1 MARQRV
7 RLRGRFF
14 LILFGMMGFV
24 ALGIVLLTGS
34 GGTAEAR
41 YGDVTGT
48 IDMTTAI
55 IRDESTVSTD
65 RYEKIIFSVV
75 EGQSVANG
83 AQIAQVFRLGYQDE
97 STVTLL
103 RLQREI
109 YEYQKSMI
117 GADAAAGLADIETR
131 IADLEAQIR
140 DAARGDSDAD
150 MLQLEQS
157 LKSLQ
162 TERATYLQ
170 NNVQADA
177 TLTSLYSS
185 LAEQENAL
193 SNWTRNIVNS
203 AGNGVVSFYFDG
215 YERVLNASQI
225 DTINAALINSV
236 VRGGNTASSLS
247 TTTSETP
254 LYRLVQN
261 THWYIAFVT
270 RADEPMRTTAG
281 EQYYVVF
288 DDYSTLTYQGTAL
301 APIVTES
308 SVVNILEFNVDIGD
322 LLDIRTVNAI
332 VTKSAQGVMVPVD
345 AIAYEAG
352 IPSVEVQSGEATY
365 RVTVNI
371 LAADEDNAVVAP
383 ANASDTLISGQRI
396 IKP

>member
-48 IDMTTAI
+48 IDMTAAI

>member
-48 IDMTTAI
+48 IDMTAAI

-109 YEYQKSMI
+109 YEYQKGMI

-383 ANASDTLISGQRI
+383 VNASDTLISGQRI

>member
-48 IDMTTAI
+48 IDMTAAI

-352 IPSVEVQSGEATY
+352 IPSVEVQSGDATY

>member
-48 IDMTTAI
+48 IDITAAI

>member
-48 IDMTTAI
+48 IDITAAI

-322 LLDIRTVNAI
+322 LLDIRAVNAI
-332 VTKSAQGVMVPVD
+332 VTKSAQGVMVPID

-352 IPSVEVQSGEATY
+352 VPSVEVQSGDATY

>member
-24 ALGIVLLTGS
+24 ALGIVLLTSS

-48 IDMTTAI
+48 IDMTAAI

-117 GADAAAGLADIETR
+117 GADAATGLADIETR

-383 ANASDTLISGQRI
+383 VNASDTLISGQRI

>member
-48 IDMTTAI
+48 IDMTAAI

-371 LAADEDNAVVAP
+371 LAADEDNAVVVP
-383 ANASDTLISGQRI
+383 VNASDTLISGQRI

>member
-48 IDMTTAI
+48 IDMTAAI

-236 VRGGNTASSLS
+236 VTIRISIASSLS

-281 EQYYVVF
+281 EQYYVV
-288 DDYSTLTYQGTAL
+288 LT
-301 APIVTES
+301 I
-308 SVVNILEFNVDIGD
+308 
-322 LLDIRTVNAI
+322 
-332 VTKSAQGVMVPVD
+332 
-345 AIAYEAG
+345 
-352 IPSVEVQSGEATY
+352 IP
-365 RVTVNI
+365 R
-371 LAADEDNAVVAP
+371 
-383 ANASDTLISGQRI
+383 
-396 IKP
+396 

>member
-48 IDMTTAI
+48 IDMTAAI

-322 LLDIRTVNAI
+322 LLDIRAVNAI
-332 VTKSAQGVMVPVD
+332 VTKSAQGVMVPID

-352 IPSVEVQSGEATY
+352 VPSVEVQSGDATY

>member
-48 IDMTTAI
+48 IDMTAAI

-109 YEYQKSMI
+109 YEYQKIMI

>member
-48 IDMTTAI
+48 IDMTAAI

-332 VTKSAQGVMVPVD
+332 VTKSAQGVMVPID

-352 IPSVEVQSGEATY
+352 VPSVEVQSGDATY

-383 ANASDTLISGQRI
+383 VNASDTLISGQRI

>member
-48 IDMTTAI
+48 IDMTAAI

-332 VTKSAQGVMVPVD
+332 VTKSAQGVMVPID

-352 IPSVEVQSGEATY
+352 VPSVEVQGGDATY

-371 LAADEDNAVVAP
+371 LAADEDNAVVSP
-383 ANASDTLISGQRI
+383 VNASDTLISGQRI

>member
-48 IDMTTAI
+48 IDMTAAI

-332 VTKSAQGVMVPVD
+332 ITKSAQGVMVPVD

-383 ANASDTLISGQRI
+383 VNASDTLISGQKI

>member
-48 IDMTTAI
+48 IDMTAAI

-322 LLDIRTVNAI
+322 LLDIRAVNAI

-352 IPSVEVQSGEATY
+352 VPSVEVQSGDATY

-371 LAADEDNAVVAP
+371 LAADEDNAVVSP
-383 ANASDTLISGQRI
+383 VNASDTLISGQRI

>member
-48 IDMTTAI
+48 IDMTAAI

-162 TERATYLQ
+162 TERAIYLQ

>member
-48 IDMTTAI
+48 IDMTAAI

-109 YEYQKSMI
+109 YEYQKGMI

-322 LLDIRTVNAI
+322 LLDIRAVNAI

-352 IPSVEVQSGEATY
+352 VPSVEVQSGDATY

>member
-48 IDMTTAI
+48 IDMTAAI

-383 ANASDTLISGQRI
+383 VNASDTLISGQRI

>member
-48 IDMTTAI
+48 IDMTAAI

-322 LLDIRTVNAI
+322 LLDIRAVNAI

-352 IPSVEVQSGEATY
+352 IPSVEVQSGDATY

-371 LAADEDNAVVAP
+371 LAADEDNAVVSP
-383 ANASDTLISGQRI
+383 VNASDTLISGQRI

>member
-48 IDMTTAI
+48 IDMTAAI

-383 ANASDTLISGQRI
+383 ANASDTLVSGQRI

>member
-48 IDMTTAI
+48 IDMTAAI

-371 LAADEDNAVVAP
+371 LAADEDNAVVSP
-383 ANASDTLISGQRI
+383 VNASDTLISGQRI

>member
-48 IDMTTAI
+48 IDMTAAI

-332 VTKSAQGVMVPVD
+332 VTKSAQGVMVPID

-352 IPSVEVQSGEATY
+352 VPSVEVQSGDATY

-371 LAADEDNAVVAP
+371 LVADEDNAVVAP
-383 ANASDTLISGQRI
+383 VNASDTLISGQRI

>member
-48 IDMTTAI
+48 IDMTAAI

-308 SVVNILEFNVDIGD
+308 SIVNILEFNVDIGD

-332 VTKSAQGVMVPVD
+332 VTKSAQGVMVPID

-352 IPSVEVQSGEATY
+352 VPSVEVQSGDATY

-371 LAADEDNAVVAP
+371 LAADEDNAVVSP
-383 ANASDTLISGQRI
+383 VNASDTLISGQRI